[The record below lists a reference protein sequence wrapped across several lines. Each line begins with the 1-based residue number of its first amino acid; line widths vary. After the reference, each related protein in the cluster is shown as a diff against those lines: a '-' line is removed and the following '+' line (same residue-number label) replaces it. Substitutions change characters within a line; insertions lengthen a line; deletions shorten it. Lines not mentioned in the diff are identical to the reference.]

1 MIITKAFQIKIT
13 NFALMNQHSIIL
25 SLGTNVSDGIDTLC
39 KAEQTLRSWIKLDSC
54 SRMLKNPAIGMKEGT
69 NDFYNMLIKTKTTLP
84 LQDIMLLVKKLES
97 MMGNTTQ
104 LRSMGIIRM
113 DMDIIIWDDEI
124 IKPNDTEREYY
135 KTLIKEI

>member
-1 MIITKAFQIKIT
+1 
-13 NFALMNQHSIIL
+13 MNQHSIIL
-25 SLGTNVSDGIDTLC
+25 SLGTNVNDGIDTLC
-39 KAEQTLRSWIKLDSC
+39 KAEQILRSWIKLDSC

>member
-1 MIITKAFQIKIT
+1 
-13 NFALMNQHSIIL
+13 MNQHSIIL

-39 KAEQTLRSWIKLDSC
+39 KAEQILRSWIKLDSC